1 MPVIVIDAGHGGR
14 DPGAVFEGRQEKDDT
29 LRLALAVGT
38 LLRRAGMNVIYTR
51 TEDVYDT
58 PYQKAVIAN
67 NNNADYLVSIHRNA
81 MPIPGSASGIEA
93 LVYADRGVPAA
104 MARAINKNLEAV
116 GFRNRGVIERPNLA
130 ILRRSAMP
138 AVLVE
143 TGFIDNP
150 MDNRMF
156 DEDFDAIAEA
166 IADGILDTVGTDDSI
181 ETARQISLEYAAD
194 SALTAETA
202 APSAPAPC
210 SPFVSSSSNAVPSAA
225 SQMANTVPKTTASPP
240 PLCGSPAV
248 PDDAPP
254 EQMPRLYR
262 VQVGAFRDQNRAYQ
276 FSDMLTQDGFPS
288 FIVLDGDLYK
298 VQVGAFARLE
308 NAVRMEYRLRAAGYD
323 TYITT

>member
-38 LLRRAGMNVIYTR
+38 LLRRAGMSVVYTR

-67 NNNADYLVSIHRNA
+67 NNDADYLVSIHRNA
-81 MPIPGSASGIEA
+81 MPIPGSASGVET
-93 LVYADRGVPAA
+93 LVYADRGVPAV

-116 GFRNRGVIERPNLA
+116 GFQNRGVIERPNLA

-143 TGFIDNP
+143 AGFIDNP

-166 IADGILDTVGTDDSI
+166 IADGILDTIGTDDSL
-181 ETARQISLEYAAD
+181 ETARRISLESAVPSAASD
-194 SALTAETA
+194 LTADTAA
-202 APSAPAPC
+202 APSAPAT
-210 SPFVSSSSNAVPSAA
+210 AA
-225 SQMANTVPKTTASPP
+225 PP
-240 PLCGSPAV
+240 PSCGSPSV
-248 PDDAPP
+248 PDDVPP
-254 EQMPRLYR
+254 EQMPQLYR
-262 VQVGAFRDQNRAYQ
+262 VQVGAFRNQNRAYQ